1 MTTISQAQPTTWPA
15 LRELLRGRVVR
26 GSAILLLSNG
36 MVAATNL
43 VYNILLARMLGASGF
58 GHVSALYTLLMLITA
73 ITFSFQIVTSKF
85 IARNSDPTSR
95 AEIYATLLRRSWK
108 VGLGVGLLVAV
119 GSSLLQT
126 SLNLPAQ
133 HDLVLLAIGAAAYVP
148 LGVRRG
154 RMQGCYEFGSLA
166 INVLVEVAVKF
177 IAAVLFLHYGLGV
190 TGVTIAMTLSIAA
203 AYIVGKPGADYP
215 SKAGSIRIGP
225 FGEGLQAVLYF
236 VGQVILTNVDVLLVK
251 HFFPPSE
258 AGIYAAV
265 ALVGRVLFVMSWS
278 VVSSMFPVAAAR
290 GPQQREGR
298 SVLYTGLLLVG
309 GITSTFIAGVAL
321 APHAIWTMLLGKAF
335 LLSEAGRF
343 PILLTEYSALTAIY
357 CLAVVVMMY
366 EISQRIGTAAW
377 VQLGTSVILA
387 VAIWFSHNSLSQVI
401 RVQAIVMTALLL
413 VVGVPLFR
421 RGQEAA
427 ADVPSLLSFRKL
439 RRVQEEEI
447 VAEFLRGE
455 FYHPVYHPYRSSFA
469 HLVDQGTFANDKE
482 NSIRRALLYL
492 RRGRLWRE
500 LPPGTEWWEIEL
512 SPGDLAQ
519 LQSFPRNDWRRFVGR
534 SWNLKELVARIKAE
548 RFSGRSRMNL
558 QKLDG
563 IAKDLAENNVPDAV
577 LLIGIDDQHP
587 LTIIEGNHRTIAAM
601 LTMPDLAHQKL
612 RFFCGLSPNMDS
624 CCWYETNPRSVT
636 RYVRHTL
643 RDILDG
649 SEVRLRSGI
658 LRQSGIDLS

>member
-1 MTTISQAQPTTWPA
+1 MTTISQAQPTTWPS

-58 GHVSALYTLLMLITA
+58 GHVSALYTLLMLVTA

-95 AEIYATLLRRSWK
+95 AEIYATLLRRSWR
-108 VGLGVGLLVAV
+108 VGLGVGILVAA
-119 GSSLLQT
+119 GSSVLQT

-133 HDLVLLAIGAAAYVP
+133 RDLVLLAIAAAAYVP

-190 TGVTIAMTLSIAA
+190 TGVTIAMMLSIAA
-203 AYIVGKPGADYP
+203 AYIVGKPGAGYP

-290 GPQQREGR
+290 GPHQREGR
-298 SVLYTGLLLVG
+298 SVLYTGLMLVG
-309 GITSTFIAGVAL
+309 GITSLFIAGVAL

-401 RVQAIVMTALLL
+401 RVQAIVMTALLV

-421 RGQEAA
+421 RGQEAV

-447 VAEFLRGE
+447 IAEFLRGE
-455 FYHPVYHPYRSSFA
+455 FYHPVYHPYRSNFA
-469 HLVDQGTFANDKE
+469 RLVDQGTFANDKE

-534 SWNLKELVARIKAE
+534 SWNLKELVAQIEVE
-548 RFSGRSRMNL
+548 RSSGRSRMDM

-601 LTMPDLAHQKL
+601 LTMPELAYRRL

-643 RDILDG
+643 RDIFDG
-649 SEVRLRSGI
+649 SEVRLRAGI
-658 LRQSGIDLS
+658 LGQSRVDLS